1 MATMGRTG
9 GHQRGDLAA
18 ADGEVFMA
26 TVTRLQTHLSLVGGQ
41 DRGGET
47 PGGAACRLTISATDL
62 I

>member
-26 TVTRLQTHLSLVGGQ
+26 TVSDLRLRETVAGGRGAEERQPQISL
-41 DRGGET
+41 
-47 PGGAACRLTISATDL
+47 GACEAGSP
-62 I
+62 